1 MGLSEGDLFDAQISN
16 RLFRDCV
23 MVKKNLGSLYYNTL
37 CSCGCMTLTLVIRT
51 GLSFCRVSRNLGMQ
65 DVYS

>member
-16 RLFRDCV
+16 TLFRDCV
-23 MVKKNLGSLYYNTL
+23 MVKKNLGSLYYNAL

-51 GLSFCRVSRNLGMQ
+51 DLLFYRGSLSLGVQ